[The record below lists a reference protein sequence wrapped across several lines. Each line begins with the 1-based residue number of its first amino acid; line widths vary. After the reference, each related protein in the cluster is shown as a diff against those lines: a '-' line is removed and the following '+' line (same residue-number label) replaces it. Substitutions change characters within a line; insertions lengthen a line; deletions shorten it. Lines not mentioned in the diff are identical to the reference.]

1 MKKGYL
7 LIWICFLFGSAD
19 IQSQFYTLSNKPQLT
34 QQKHFYHTVIG
45 ENEYGVFTVNYTND
59 YFAGGFSIEKYDRDL
74 GFQDDRVFSL
84 PKRAFILDVFLVDSQ
99 ICWVSVVRKRR
110 ENLRLYLNKTDVNL
124 SGEVVSEFLGHLPVK
139 SWIPE
144 DIKFSRSKRGSQLAM
159 ALLQDI
165 GESKTAF
172 WAQVRHKDGSLLS
185 TYLDTIN
192 ERLAYTAISNFAV
205 SSNGDILSIVRMLK
219 PRSVFVNSRKEQQLY
234 FFRGSKREGGFR
246 EWLLTGQVQST
257 EIVYDDHLK
266 RWLLVAL
273 VGDGSKESTGYSWIQ
288 IKDEETGFQQMDP
301 EYTDMQARVLDGEI
315 KAKKH
320 KNPMNYVLRRVIPRR
335 DGGSM
340 VLLERYIELK
350 QLETFYINGIPQT
363 ATKVLY
369 NYNEIGVLILDSAG
383 FCDTALRINK
393 EQTAAPAT
401 AYLLGFGSFVCENG
415 LHLVYNDDISKNNE
429 IKEVIIRP
437 DAEIEEHLL
446 LNSDNF
452 YNVVVPFDGLESE
465 YCTFTLPL
473 LRDKQWFWMQVKNRD

>member
-1 MKKGYL
+1 
-7 LIWICFLFGSAD
+7 LFVSAK
-19 IQSQFYTLSNKPQLT
+19 IQAQYYTLSNKPQLT
-34 QQKHFYHTVIG
+34 QKKHFYHTVIG

-74 GFQDDRVFSL
+74 GFQDDRVFDI
-84 PKRAFILDVFLVDSQ
+84 PKKAFVLDVFLADSQ
-99 ICWVSVVRKRR
+99 ICWVSVIRKRR
-110 ENLRLYLNKTDVNL
+110 ENLRLYISKVHVSL
-124 SGEVVSEFLGHLPVK
+124 SGDVVSEFLGHLPLK
-139 SWIPE
+139 TWIPE
-144 DIKFSRSKRGSQLAM
+144 DIKFSRSTQVPQWSV

-172 WAQVRHKDGSLLS
+172 WAQIRQS
-185 TYLDTIN
+185 TGALQAHYFDTIPEKLTN
-192 ERLAYTAISNFAV
+192 TALGNFSLGAK
-205 SSNGDILSIVRMLK
+205 GELMAIVRVAK
-219 PRSVFVNSRKEQQLY
+219 TRSVFANAKREQQLY
-234 FFRGSKREGGFR
+234 FFRGSSVESGFR
-246 EWLLTGQVQST
+246 EWQFDYQVQST
-257 EIVYDDHLK
+257 QLVYDNFLK
-266 RWLLVAL
+266 RWLLLAWVGEHQKEAL
-273 VGDGSKESTGYSWIQ
+273 GYSWIQ
-288 IKDEETGFQQMDP
+288 VWDAKPGYQQVDP
-301 EYTDMQARVLDGEI
+301 LLTDIEAKILDGEI
-315 KAKKH
+315 KAKKRN
-320 KNPMNYVLRRVIPRR
+320 NPMNYVLRRMIPRR
-335 DGGSM
+335 DGGVM

-369 NYNEIGVLILDSAG
+369 NYNEIGVLILDSSG

-393 EQTAAPAT
+393 EQTAAPVT

-415 LHLVYNDDISKNNE
+415 VHLVYNDDISKNNE
-429 IKEVIIRP
+429 IKEVVIRP